1 MASNNEEVMHLINQA
16 RAEARRENFNSI
28 FVKNSK
34 LIIALILLSIFFLG
48 AFFAVTNYQDNKK
61 EKFSKQLHQALIYQ
75 EKGDIEKTK
84 ETLENIYNS
93 NSAPNG
99 VKSIASLRLAA
110 ILMQS
115 DQKLEALK
123 IYQNINNNGN
133 YDQYIRELAG
143 LLEVKTLVV
152 IDDKS
157 KEKETLA
164 TINKIESKSSLLKY
178 YISEQKGILAMKQN
192 DFETA
197 KKIFEEIS
205 KNPESSE
212 SLKQRSG
219 EMLKIVTSK

>member
-152 IDDKS
+152 I
-157 KEKETLA
+157 
-164 TINKIESKSSLLKY
+164 
-178 YISEQKGILAMKQN
+178 GQN
-192 DFETA
+192 F
-197 KKIFEEIS
+197 
-205 KNPESSE
+205 
-212 SLKQRSG
+212 
-219 EMLKIVTSK
+219 

>member
-16 RAEARRENFNSI
+16 RAEARRENFRNI

-34 LIIALILLSIFFLG
+34 LIIALILLLIFFLG
-48 AFFAVTNYQDNKK
+48 AFFVVTNYQDIKK

-75 EKGDIEKTK
+75 EKGDVEKTK

-99 VKSIASLRLAA
+99 LKSIASLRLAA
-110 ILMQS
+110 ILMEN
-115 DQKLEALK
+115 DQMLEALK
-123 IYQNINNNGN
+123 IYQNINNNRD

-143 LLEVKTLVV
+143 LLEAKTLVI

-157 KEKETLA
+157 KVKETLA
-164 TINKIESKSSLLKY
+164 TINKIESKSTLLKY

-192 DFETA
+192 DLETA
-197 KKIFEEIS
+197 KKVFEEIS

-212 SLKQRSG
+212 SLKKRSS